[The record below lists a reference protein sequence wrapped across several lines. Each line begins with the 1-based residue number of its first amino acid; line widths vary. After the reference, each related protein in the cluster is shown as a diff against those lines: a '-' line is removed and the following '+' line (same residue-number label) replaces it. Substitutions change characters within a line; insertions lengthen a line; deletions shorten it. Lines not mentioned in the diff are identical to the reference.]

1 MRFAVGVAVGFAVA
15 AGVLAASGLG
25 ARLGFDPSPNYFF
38 GGKMVR
44 AEVIVKDGDGT
55 HDFRL
60 DRGVVKAVSSS
71 SITLRERTGDLVTIP
86 VAGSAD
92 VRVNNRSVSLPQV
105 RRGSNALVVRDGDAA
120 AGWVR
125 ATPRP

>member
-1 MRFAVGVAVGFAVA
+1 MFAAGLATGFAVA
-15 AGVLAASGLG
+15 AGVFTAGSLG
-25 ARLGFDPSPNYFF
+25 ARLGFEPSPSYFF

-44 AEVIVKDGDGT
+44 AEVVVKDGAGT
-55 HDFRL
+55 HDYRL
-60 DRGVVKAVSSS
+60 DRGVVRAVSSS

-86 VAGSAD
+86 VSGGAD
-92 VRVNNRSVSLPQV
+92 VRVNGRSVSISQV
-105 RRGSNALVVRDGDAA
+105 RKGSSALVVRDGDQA